1 MSLIIFCWF
10 KQRLASVSFCRE
22 PLFASAEK
30 MYLIRKKMPIHSIG
44 KIVFKALE
52 HGGFMKGNSLVAF
65 CALFV
70 FASGILFAAETQFVY
85 SGSQNYTLVERTDL
99 RRYDNGKYV
108 GLMSREA
115 RSFIVCEDGVYDGDF
130 FVSQDTVHNQKI
142 VVNGI
147 HDSIRSVFKIAP
159 NGTLTMIQ
167 DNGYPSFR
175 SFPAFPKEKIK
186 QGESWKANA
195 TRAVDPLSKGIAT
208 RIPIIVEYT
217 YLRDEVF
224 NGQEVYV
231 LSARW
236 ASRYGYSYAD
246 PMGDQE
252 LLRANGSNNAT
263 MYIRKSDCAAL
274 VVRDSVDELYEYS
287 DGNKIAFKGTINLFT
302 EYPPAVDTTKLFP
315 AINRVAA
322 ANSSGGGTAASA
334 QGGASGKPKSSG
346 ATGGGEDRPPLNES
360 KWLERVRVVG
370 SSNKAGDSSV
380 KIDKTAG
387 GIRLTIQNLH
397 FKPDSAELLPSESV
411 LLDKI
416 ASILKET
423 GKNKLLVHGHTA
435 SVGNPSGEMK
445 LSIERAREVA
455 AQLSRRG
462 IDADKFI
469 CRGSGSQEPIADNST
484 KEGMAQNR
492 RVEITILE

>member
-1 MSLIIFCWF
+1 MF
-10 KQRLASVSFCRE
+10 K
-22 PLFASAEK
+22 
-30 MYLIRKKMPIHSIG
+30 IN
-44 KIVFKALE
+44 KAPR
-52 HGGFMKGNSLVAF
+52 AAICF

-70 FASGILFAAETQFVY
+70 FGAALFAADTQFVY
-85 SGSQNYTLVERTDL
+85 SGSQNYSLVERTDL

-115 RSFIVCEDGVYDGDF
+115 RSFIVCENGVYDGDF
-130 FVSQDTVHNQKI
+130 FVHQDTVHNQKI

-147 HDSIRSVFKIAP
+147 HDSIRSVFKISKD
-159 NGTLTMIQ
+159 GTLTMIE

-175 SFPAFPKEKIK
+175 SFPTFPQKKIQ
-186 QGESWKANA
+186 QGQSWQA
-195 TRAVDPLSKGIAT
+195 RAVRAMDPLSKGRPT
-208 RIPIIVEYT
+208 RVPIYVEYT

-224 NGQEVYV
+224 GGQEVYV

-236 ASRYGYSYAD
+236 ATRYGYSEVD
-246 PMGDQE
+246 PNGDPD

-263 MYIRKSDCAAL
+263 MYIRKADCAAL
-274 VVRDSVDELYEYS
+274 VIRDSVDELYEFS
-287 DGNKIAFKGTINLFT
+287 DGSKVAFKGTISLFT
-302 EYPPAVDTTKLFP
+302 EYPPAIDRTKLLP

-322 ANSSGGGTAASA
+322 ADTNAGGTVASAKGGSSGGS
-334 QGGASGKPKSSG
+334 KSSG

-360 KWLERVRVVG
+360 KWLEKVRVVG
-370 SSNKAGDSSV
+370 TSGGAGESSV
-380 KIDKTAG
+380 KIKETAG
-387 GIRLTIQNLH
+387 GIMLTLENLH
-397 FKPDSAELLPSESV
+397 FKPDSAQLLPGEAA

-423 GKNKLLVHGHTA
+423 GQNKLLVNGHTA
-435 SVGNPSGEMK
+435 SVGNPSGEMA
-445 LSIERAREVA
+445 LSIERAKEVA
-455 AQLSRRG
+455 AQLCKRG

-469 CRGSGSQEPIADNST
+469 CRGSGSKYPVADNST

>member
-1 MSLIIFCWF
+1 MF
-10 KQRLASVSFCRE
+10 KRN
-22 PLFASAEK
+22 
-30 MYLIRKKMPIHSIG
+30 
-44 KIVFKALE
+44 KA
-52 HGGFMKGNSLVAF
+52 MRAAICF

-70 FASGILFAAETQFVY
+70 FGAALFAADTQFVY
-85 SGSQNYTLVERTDL
+85 SGSQNYSLVERTDL

-130 FVSQDTVHNQKI
+130 FVHQDTVHNQKI

-147 HDSIRSVFKIAP
+147 HDSIRSVFKIGKD
-159 NGTLTMIQ
+159 GTLTMIE

-175 SFPAFPKEKIK
+175 SFPTFPQKKIQ
-186 QGESWKANA
+186 QGQSWQA
-195 TRAVDPLSKGIAT
+195 RAVRAMDPLSKGRPT
-208 RIPIIVEYT
+208 RVPIYVEYT

-224 NGQEVYV
+224 GGQEVYV

-236 ASRYGYSYAD
+236 ATRYGYSEVD
-246 PMGDQE
+246 PNGDPD

-263 MYIRKSDCAAL
+263 MYIRKADCAAL
-274 VVRDSVDELYEYS
+274 VIRDSVDELYEFS
-287 DGNKIAFKGTINLFT
+287 DGSKVAFKGTISLFT
-302 EYPPAVDTTKLFP
+302 EYPPAIDRTKLLP

-322 ANSSGGGTAASA
+322 ADTSAGGTVASA
-334 QGGASGKPKSSG
+334 QGGASGKQKNSG

-360 KWLERVRVVG
+360 KWLEKVRVVG
-370 SSNKAGDSSV
+370 TSGGAGESSV
-380 KIDKTAG
+380 KIKETAG
-387 GIRLTIQNLH
+387 GIMLTLENLH
-397 FKPDSAELLPSESV
+397 FKPDSAQLLPGEAA

-423 GKNKLLVHGHTA
+423 GQNKLLVNGHTA
-435 SVGNPSGEMK
+435 SVGNPSGEMA
-445 LSIERAREVA
+445 LSVERAKEVA
-455 AQLSRRG
+455 AQLCKRG

-469 CRGSGSQEPIADNST
+469 CRGSGSKYPVADNST

>member
-1 MSLIIFCWF
+1 MNVFIRARFW
-10 KQRLASVSFCRE
+10 AA
-22 PLFASAEK
+22 FA
-30 MYLIRKKMPIHSIG
+30 
-44 KIVFKALE
+44 VF
-52 HGGFMKGNSLVAF
+52 
-65 CALFV
+65 FV
-70 FASGILFAAETQFVY
+70 GGILFAAETQFVY
-85 SGSQNYTLVERTDL
+85 SGSQNYSLVERTDL

-115 RSFIVCEDGVYDGDF
+115 RSFIVCDGGVYDGDF
-130 FVSQDTVHNQKI
+130 FVHQDTVHNQKI

-147 HDSIRSVFKIAP
+147 HDSIRSVFKIAAD
-159 NGTLTMIQ
+159 GTLTMIQ

-195 TRAVDPLSKGIAT
+195 VRAVDPLGKGVAT

-217 YLRDEVF
+217 YLRDEIF

-231 LSARW
+231 LAARW

-246 PMGDQE
+246 PNGDQD
-252 LLRANGSNNAT
+252 LLCANGSNNAT
-263 MYIRKSDCAAL
+263 MYIRKTDCAAL

-287 DGNKIAFKGTINLFT
+287 DGNKIAFKGTISLFT
-302 EYPPAVDTTKLFP
+302 EYPPAVDTTRLFP
-315 AINRVAA
+315 AINRVAVA
-322 ANSSGGGTAASA
+322 DTGSGGTVASPGT
-334 QGGASGKPKSSG
+334 GAGSSGKPKTSG
-346 ATGGGEDRPPLNES
+346 DAGQEARPMNES
-360 KWLERVRVVG
+360 KWLEKVRVVG
-370 SSNKAGDSSV
+370 SSNKPGESSV
-380 KIDKTAG
+380 KIEKTAG

-397 FKPDSAELLPSESV
+397 FKPDSAELLPSEAA

-423 GKNKLLVHGHTA
+423 GSNKLLVNGHTA
-435 SVGNPSGEMK
+435 SVGNPSGEMA
-445 LSIERAREVA
+445 LSIERARAVA
-455 AQLSRRG
+455 SQLSKRG

-469 CRGSGSQEPIADNST
+469 CRGSGSSQPVADNST

>member
-1 MSLIIFCWF
+1 MNTFIRARFWE
-10 KQRLASVSFCRE
+10 A
-22 PLFASAEK
+22 FA
-30 MYLIRKKMPIHSIG
+30 
-44 KIVFKALE
+44 VF
-52 HGGFMKGNSLVAF
+52 
-65 CALFV
+65 FV
-70 FASGILFAAETQFVY
+70 GGILFAAETQFVY
-85 SGSQNYTLVERTDL
+85 SGSQNYSLVERTDL

-115 RSFIVCEDGVYDGDF
+115 RSFIVCDGGVYDGDF
-130 FVSQDTVHNQKI
+130 FVHQDTVHNQKI

-147 HDSIRSVFKIAP
+147 HDSIRSVFKIAAD
-159 NGTLTMIQ
+159 GTLTMIQ

-175 SFPAFPKEKIK
+175 SFPAFPKEKIN

-195 TRAVDPLSKGIAT
+195 VRAVDPLGKGVTT

-217 YLRDEVF
+217 YLRDEIF

-231 LSARW
+231 LAARW

-246 PMGDQE
+246 PKGDQD

-287 DGNKIAFKGTINLFT
+287 DGNKIAFKGTISLFT
-302 EYPPAVDTTKLFP
+302 EYPPAVDTTRLFP
-315 AINRVAA
+315 AINRVAVA
-322 ANSSGGGTAASA
+322 DTGA
-334 QGGASGKPKSSG
+334 GASGSPKVSG
-346 ATGGGEDRPPLNES
+346 GDQEARPMNES
-360 KWLERVRVVG
+360 KWLEKVRVVG
-370 SSNKAGDSSV
+370 SSNKPGESSV
-380 KIDKTAG
+380 KIEKTAG

-397 FKPDSAELLPSESV
+397 FKPDSAELLPGEAV

-423 GKNKLLVHGHTA
+423 GSNKLLVNGHTA
-435 SVGNPSGEMK
+435 SVGNPDDEMA
-445 LSIERAREVA
+445 LSIERARSVA
-455 AQLSRRG
+455 SQLSKRG

-469 CRGSGSQEPIADNST
+469 CRGSGSSQPVADNST

>member
-1 MSLIIFCWF
+1 MF
-10 KQRLASVSFCRE
+10 KRN
-22 PLFASAEK
+22 
-30 MYLIRKKMPIHSIG
+30 
-44 KIVFKALE
+44 KAPR
-52 HGGFMKGNSLVAF
+52 AAICF

-70 FASGILFAAETQFVY
+70 FGAALFAADTQFVY
-85 SGSQNYTLVERTDL
+85 SGSQNYSLVERTDL

-130 FVSQDTVHNQKI
+130 FVHQDTVHNQKI

-147 HDSIRSVFKIAP
+147 HDSIRSVFKISAD
-159 NGTLTMIQ
+159 GTLTMIE

-175 SFPAFPKEKIK
+175 SFPTFPQKKIQ
-186 QGESWKANA
+186 QGQSWQA
-195 TRAVDPLSKGIAT
+195 RAVRAMDPLSKGKTT
-208 RIPIIVEYT
+208 RVPIYVEYT

-224 NGQEVYV
+224 GGQEVYV

-236 ASRYGYSYAD
+236 ATRYGYSEVD
-246 PMGDQE
+246 PNGDPD

-263 MYIRKSDCAAL
+263 MYIRKADCAAL
-274 VVRDSVDELYEYS
+274 VIRDSVDELYEFS
-287 DGNKIAFKGTINLFT
+287 DGSKVAFKGTISLFT
-302 EYPPAVDTTKLFP
+302 EYPPAIDRTKLLP

-322 ANSSGGGTAASA
+322 ADTNAGGTVASA
-334 QGGASGKPKSSG
+334 KGGASGKPKNSG

-360 KWLERVRVVG
+360 KWLEKVRVVG
-370 SSNKAGDSSV
+370 TAGGAGESSV
-380 KIDKTAG
+380 KIKETAG
-387 GIRLTIQNLH
+387 GIMLTLENLH
-397 FKPDSAELLPSESV
+397 FKPDSAQLLPGEAA

-416 ASILKET
+416 AAILKET
-423 GKNKLLVHGHTA
+423 GQNKLLVNGHTA
-435 SVGNPSGEMK
+435 SVGNPSGEMA
-445 LSIERAREVA
+445 LSIERAQEVA
-455 AQLSRRG
+455 AQLCKRG

-469 CRGSGSQEPIADNST
+469 CRGSGSKYPVADNST

>member
-1 MSLIIFCWF
+1 MKKFIF
-10 KQRLASVSFCRE
+10 
-22 PLFASAEK
+22 
-30 MYLIRKKMPIHSIG
+30 
-44 KIVFKALE
+44 
-52 HGGFMKGNSLVAF
+52 
-65 CALFV
+65 ALFFAVAALV
-70 FASGILFAAETQFVY
+70 FGGAAFAAETQFTY
-85 SGSQNYTLVERTDL
+85 TGSQNYSLVERTDL

-115 RSFIVCEDGVYDGDF
+115 RSFIVCDGGVYDGDF
-130 FVSQDTVHNQKI
+130 FVHQDTVHNQKI

-147 HDSIRSVFKIAP
+147 HDSIRSVFKIAAD
-159 NGTLTMIQ
+159 GTLTMIQ

-195 TRAVDPLSKGIAT
+195 TRAVDPLGKGIAT
-208 RIPIIVEYT
+208 RIPIVVEYT
-217 YLRDEVF
+217 YLRDEIF

-231 LSARW
+231 LAARW
-236 ASRYGYSYAD
+236 ASRYGYSYVD
-246 PMGDQE
+246 PNGDQD

-287 DGNKIAFKGTINLFT
+287 DGNKIAFKGTISLFT
-302 EYPPAVDTTKLFP
+302 EYPPAVDTTRLFP
-315 AINRVAA
+315 AINRVAVA
-322 ANSSGGGTAASA
+322 DTNAGSSGGAKVSG
-334 QGGASGKPKSSG
+334 GGASSKPKTSG
-346 ATGGGEDRPPLNES
+346 ANGGEDARPVNES
-360 KWLERVRVVG
+360 KWLEKVRVVG
-370 SSNKAGDSSV
+370 SSNKPGESSV
-380 KIDKTAG
+380 KIEKTAG

-397 FKPDSAELLPSESV
+397 FKPDSAELLPGEAA

-423 GKNKLLVHGHTA
+423 GQNKLLVNGHTA
-435 SVGNPSGEMK
+435 SVGNPSGEMA
-445 LSIERAREVA
+445 LSIERARSVA
-455 AQLSRRG
+455 GQLSKRG

-469 CRGSGSQEPIADNST
+469 CRGSGSSQPVADNST

>member
-1 MSLIIFCWF
+1 MF
-10 KQRLASVSFCRE
+10 KRN
-22 PLFASAEK
+22 
-30 MYLIRKKMPIHSIG
+30 
-44 KIVFKALE
+44 KA
-52 HGGFMKGNSLVAF
+52 MRAAICF

-70 FASGILFAAETQFVY
+70 FGAALFAADTQFVY
-85 SGSQNYTLVERTDL
+85 SGSQNYSLVERTDL

-130 FVSQDTVHNQKI
+130 FVHQDTVHNQKI

-147 HDSIRSVFKIAP
+147 HDSIRSVFKISKD
-159 NGTLTMIQ
+159 GTLTMIE

-175 SFPAFPKEKIK
+175 SFPTFPQKKIQ
-186 QGESWKANA
+186 QGQSWQA
-195 TRAVDPLSKGIAT
+195 RAVRAMDPLSKGRPT
-208 RIPIIVEYT
+208 RVPIYVEYT

-224 NGQEVYV
+224 GGQEVYV

-236 ASRYGYSYAD
+236 ATRYGYSEVD
-246 PMGDQE
+246 PNGDPD

-263 MYIRKSDCAAL
+263 MYIRKADCAAL
-274 VVRDSVDELYEYS
+274 VIRDSVDELYEFS
-287 DGNKIAFKGTINLFT
+287 DGSKVAFKGTISLFT
-302 EYPPAVDTTKLFP
+302 EYPPAIDRTKLLP

-322 ANSSGGGTAASA
+322 ADTNAGGTVASAKGGSSGGS
-334 QGGASGKPKSSG
+334 KSSG

-360 KWLERVRVVG
+360 KWLEKVRVVG
-370 SSNKAGDSSV
+370 TSGGAGESSV
-380 KIDKTAG
+380 KIKETAG
-387 GIRLTIQNLH
+387 GIMLTLENLH
-397 FKPDSAELLPSESV
+397 FKPDSAQLLPGEAA

-423 GKNKLLVHGHTA
+423 GQNKLLVNGHTA
-435 SVGNPSGEMK
+435 SVGNPSGEMA
-445 LSIERAREVA
+445 LSIERAKEVA
-455 AQLSRRG
+455 AQLCKRG

-469 CRGSGSQEPIADNST
+469 CRGSGSKYPVADNST

>member
-1 MSLIIFCWF
+1 MKMF
-10 KQRLASVSFCRE
+10 K
-22 PLFASAEK
+22 
-30 MYLIRKKMPIHSIG
+30 IN
-44 KIVFKALE
+44 KAPR
-52 HGGFMKGNSLVAF
+52 AAICF

-70 FASGILFAAETQFVY
+70 FGAALFAADTQFVY
-85 SGSQNYTLVERTDL
+85 SGSQNYSLVERTDL

-130 FVSQDTVHNQKI
+130 FVHQDTVHNQKI

-147 HDSIRSVFKIAP
+147 HDSIRSVFKISKD
-159 NGTLTMIQ
+159 GTLTMIE

-175 SFPAFPKEKIK
+175 SFPTFPQKKIQ
-186 QGESWKANA
+186 QGQSWQA
-195 TRAVDPLSKGIAT
+195 RAVRAMDPLSKGRPT
-208 RIPIIVEYT
+208 RAPIYVEYT

-224 NGQEVYV
+224 CGQEVYV

-236 ASRYGYSYAD
+236 ATRYGYSEVD
-246 PMGDQE
+246 PNGDPD

-263 MYIRKSDCAAL
+263 MYIRKADCAAL
-274 VVRDSVDELYEYS
+274 VIRDSVDELYEFS
-287 DGNKIAFKGTINLFT
+287 DGSKVAFKGTISLFT
-302 EYPPAVDTTKLFP
+302 EYPPAIDRTRLLP

-322 ANSSGGGTAASA
+322 ADTNAGGTVASA
-334 QGGASGKPKSSG
+334 QGGGASGGPKNSG

-360 KWLERVRVVG
+360 KWLEKVRVVG
-370 SSNKAGDSSV
+370 TSGGAGESSV
-380 KIDKTAG
+380 KIKETAG
-387 GIRLTIQNLH
+387 GIMLTLENLH
-397 FKPDSAELLPSESV
+397 FKPDSAQLLPGEAA

-416 ASILKET
+416 AAILKET
-423 GKNKLLVHGHTA
+423 GQNKLLVNGHTA
-435 SVGNPSGEMK
+435 SVGNPSGEMA
-445 LSIERAREVA
+445 LSVERAKEVA
-455 AQLSRRG
+455 AQLCKRG

-469 CRGSGSQEPIADNST
+469 CRGSGSKYPVADNST

>member
-1 MSLIIFCWF
+1 MF
-10 KQRLASVSFCRE
+10 KRIKAPRAAICF
-22 PLFASAEK
+22 FA
-30 MYLIRKKMPIHSIG
+30 L
-44 KIVFKALE
+44 LT
-52 HGGFMKGNSLVAF
+52 F
-65 CALFV
+65 CA
-70 FASGILFAAETQFVY
+70 ALFAADTQFVY
-85 SGSQNYTLVERTDL
+85 SGSQNYSLVERTDL

-130 FVSQDTVHNQKI
+130 FVHQDTVHNQKI

-147 HDSIRSVFKIAP
+147 HDSIRSVFKIGKD
-159 NGTLTMIQ
+159 GTLTMIE

-175 SFPAFPKEKIK
+175 SFPTFPQKKIQ
-186 QGESWKANA
+186 QGQSWQA
-195 TRAVDPLSKGIAT
+195 RAVRAMDPLSKGRPT
-208 RIPIIVEYT
+208 RVPIYVEYT

-224 NGQEVYV
+224 GGQEVYV

-236 ASRYGYSYAD
+236 ATRYGYSEVD
-246 PMGDQE
+246 PNGDPD

-263 MYIRKSDCAAL
+263 MYIRKADCAAL
-274 VVRDSVDELYEYS
+274 VIRDSVDELYEFS
-287 DGNKIAFKGTINLFT
+287 DGSKVAFKGTISLFT
-302 EYPPAVDTTKLFP
+302 EYPPAIDRTRLLP

-322 ANSSGGGTAASA
+322 ADTNAGGTVASA
-334 QGGASGKPKSSG
+334 QGGAFGKQKSSG

-360 KWLERVRVVG
+360 KWLEKVRVVG
-370 SSNKAGDSSV
+370 TSGGAGESSV
-380 KIDKTAG
+380 KIKETAG
-387 GIRLTIQNLH
+387 GIMLTLENLH
-397 FKPDSAELLPSESV
+397 FKPDSAQLLPGEAA

-423 GKNKLLVHGHTA
+423 GQNKLLVNGHTA
-435 SVGNPSGEMK
+435 SVGNPSGEMA
-445 LSIERAREVA
+445 LSVERAKEVA
-455 AQLSRRG
+455 AQLCKRG

-469 CRGSGSQEPIADNST
+469 CRGSGSKYPVADNST

>member
-1 MSLIIFCWF
+1 MF
-10 KQRLASVSFCRE
+10 KRN
-22 PLFASAEK
+22 
-30 MYLIRKKMPIHSIG
+30 
-44 KIVFKALE
+44 KA
-52 HGGFMKGNSLVAF
+52 MRAAICF

-70 FASGILFAAETQFVY
+70 FGAALFAADTQFVY
-85 SGSQNYTLVERTDL
+85 SGSQNYSLVERTDL

-115 RSFIVCEDGVYDGDF
+115 RSFIVCENGVYDGDF
-130 FVSQDTVHNQKI
+130 FVHQDTVHNQKI

-147 HDSIRSVFKIAP
+147 HDSIRSVFKISKD
-159 NGTLTMIQ
+159 GTLTMIE

-175 SFPAFPKEKIK
+175 SFPTFPQKKIQ
-186 QGESWKANA
+186 QGQSWQA
-195 TRAVDPLSKGIAT
+195 RAVRAMDPLSKGRPT
-208 RIPIIVEYT
+208 RVPIYVEYT

-224 NGQEVYV
+224 GGQEVYV

-236 ASRYGYSYAD
+236 ATRYGYSEVD
-246 PMGDQE
+246 PNGDPD

-263 MYIRKSDCAAL
+263 MYIRKADCAAL
-274 VVRDSVDELYEYS
+274 VIRDSVDELYEFS
-287 DGNKIAFKGTINLFT
+287 DGSKVAFKGTISLFT
-302 EYPPAVDTTKLFP
+302 EYPPAIDRTKLLP

-322 ANSSGGGTAASA
+322 ADTNAGGTVASAKGGSSGGS
-334 QGGASGKPKSSG
+334 KSSG

-360 KWLERVRVVG
+360 KWLEKVRVVG
-370 SSNKAGDSSV
+370 TSGGAGESSV
-380 KIDKTAG
+380 KIKETAG
-387 GIRLTIQNLH
+387 GIMLTLENLH
-397 FKPDSAELLPSESV
+397 FKPDSAQLLPGEAA

-423 GKNKLLVHGHTA
+423 GQNKLLVNGHTA
-435 SVGNPSGEMK
+435 SVGNPSGEMA
-445 LSIERAREVA
+445 LSIERAKEVA
-455 AQLSRRG
+455 AQLCKRG

-469 CRGSGSQEPIADNST
+469 CRGSGSKYPVADNST

>member
-1 MSLIIFCWF
+1 MF
-10 KQRLASVSFCRE
+10 KRN
-22 PLFASAEK
+22 
-30 MYLIRKKMPIHSIG
+30 
-44 KIVFKALE
+44 KA
-52 HGGFMKGNSLVAF
+52 MRAAICF

-70 FASGILFAAETQFVY
+70 FGAALFAADTQFVY
-85 SGSQNYTLVERTDL
+85 SGSQNYSLVERTDL

-130 FVSQDTVHNQKI
+130 FVHQDTVHNQKI

-147 HDSIRSVFKIAP
+147 HDSIRSVFKISAD
-159 NGTLTMIQ
+159 GTLTMIE

-175 SFPAFPKEKIK
+175 SFPTFPQKKIQ
-186 QGESWKANA
+186 QGQSWQA
-195 TRAVDPLSKGIAT
+195 RAVRAMDPLSKGRPT
-208 RIPIIVEYT
+208 RVPIYVEYT

-224 NGQEVYV
+224 SGQEVYV

-236 ASRYGYSYAD
+236 ATRYGYSELD
-246 PMGDQE
+246 PNGDPD

-263 MYIRKSDCAAL
+263 MYIRKADCAAL
-274 VVRDSVDELYEYS
+274 VIRDSVDELYEFS
-287 DGNKIAFKGTINLFT
+287 DGSKVAFKGTISLFT
-302 EYPPAVDTTKLFP
+302 EYPPAIDRTKLLP
-315 AINRVAA
+315 AINRVAVA
-322 ANSSGGGTAASA
+322 DTNAGGTVASA

-360 KWLERVRVVG
+360 KWLEKVRVVG
-370 SSNKAGDSSV
+370 TAGGAGESYV
-380 KIDKTAG
+380 KIKETAG
-387 GIRLTIQNLH
+387 GIMLTLENLN
-397 FKPDSAELLPSESV
+397 FKPDSAQLLPGEAA

-416 ASILKET
+416 AAILKET
-423 GKNKLLVHGHTA
+423 GQNKLLVNGHTA
-435 SVGNPSGEMK
+435 SVGNPSGEMA
-445 LSIERAREVA
+445 LSVERAKEVA
-455 AQLSRRG
+455 AQLAKRG

-469 CRGSGSQEPIADNST
+469 CRGSGSKYPVADNST

>member
-1 MSLIIFCWF
+1 MKMF
-10 KQRLASVSFCRE
+10 KRN
-22 PLFASAEK
+22 
-30 MYLIRKKMPIHSIG
+30 
-44 KIVFKALE
+44 KA
-52 HGGFMKGNSLVAF
+52 MRAAICF

-70 FASGILFAAETQFVY
+70 FGAALFAADTQFVY
-85 SGSQNYTLVERTDL
+85 SGSQNYSLVERTDL

-130 FVSQDTVHNQKI
+130 FVHQDTVHNQKI

-147 HDSIRSVFKIAP
+147 HDSIRSVFKISAD
-159 NGTLTMIQ
+159 GTLTMIE

-175 SFPAFPKEKIK
+175 SFPTFPQKKIQ
-186 QGESWKANA
+186 QGQSWQA
-195 TRAVDPLSKGIAT
+195 RAVRAMDPLSKGRPT
-208 RIPIIVEYT
+208 RVPIYVEYT

-224 NGQEVYV
+224 GGQEVYV

-236 ASRYGYSYAD
+236 ATRYGYSELD
-246 PMGDQE
+246 PNGDPD

-263 MYIRKSDCAAL
+263 MYIRKADCAAL
-274 VVRDSVDELYEYS
+274 VIRDSVDELYEFS
-287 DGNKIAFKGTINLFT
+287 DGSKVAFKGTISLFT
-302 EYPPAVDTTKLFP
+302 EYPPAIDRTKLLP
-315 AINRVAA
+315 AINRVAVA
-322 ANSSGGGTAASA
+322 DTNAGGTVASA

-360 KWLERVRVVG
+360 KWLEKVRVVG
-370 SSNKAGDSSV
+370 TAGGAGESYV
-380 KIDKTAG
+380 KIKETAG
-387 GIRLTIQNLH
+387 GIMLTLENLN
-397 FKPDSAELLPSESV
+397 FKPDSAQLLPGEAA

-416 ASILKET
+416 AAILKET
-423 GKNKLLVHGHTA
+423 GQNKLLVNGHTA
-435 SVGNPSGEMK
+435 SVGNPSGEMA
-445 LSIERAREVA
+445 LSVERAKEVA
-455 AQLSRRG
+455 AQLAKRG

-469 CRGSGSQEPIADNST
+469 CRGSGSKYPVADNST